1 MPEPEALSHRVS
13 VNTRLFVFD
22 HHREAKLRV
31 GLKNKDCPS
40 GRLCEVKSEG
50 LIPFFTPQAAWVVSP
65 LPPPHVGLKYVLVNI
80 QRLEE
85 GHS

>member
-31 GLKNKDCPS
+31 WLKNKDCPS
-40 GRLCEVKSEG
+40 GRLWWCELKYEG
-50 LIPFFTPQAAWVVSP
+50 LIPFFTPQAAWAV
-65 LPPPHVGLKYVLVNI
+65 PPPPM
-80 QRLEE
+80 
-85 GHS
+85 